1 MSEGRV
7 QYGVDEYFQ
16 LDETLRPHELV
27 WGYVREV
34 PSPGPPHQ
42 DAVFLFTV
50 AWQDHVADHGLG
62 RVSISPMDCVLDR
75 ERALV
80 VQPDASFVST
90 GRAHIITDRVWG
102 APDLVLEVL
111 SPKPRIGTLDERREW
126 FAAYGVRE
134 CWVYDQ
140 PARQL
145 DVLRL
150 VGADLP
156 GRPVGA
162 VRERSRFDFHDRIV
176 SSVFPAFDR
185 SCASILTTYLR
196 G

>member
-7 QYGVDEYFQ
+7 RHGVEEYFQ
-16 LDETLRPHELV
+16 QDETLRPQELV

-62 RVSISPMDCVLDR
+62 RVLIAPMDCVLDR

-80 VQPDASFVST
+80 VQPGALFVGT

-102 APDLVLEVL
+102 AADLVLEVL
-111 SPKPRIGTLDERREW
+111 SPRPRIGTLAERLEW

-145 DVLRL
+145 DVLRFES
-150 VGADLP
+150 
-156 GRPVGA
+156 GA

-196 G
+196 R